1 MRKSSLIILILL
13 ITLVISISSK
23 TQKKKSKHKPKKVP
37 KDPLENVT
45 NIIPLV
51 LDWAKNNSIYINPKL
66 ALNKKTKRDNYFS
79 FSADSKIPNNTLLF
93 KVPYNMMIT
102 QKNLYDIYN
111 STKNNKFEN
120 LWENILQMKS
130 EYVKYY
136 STQQLL
142 YMSIILEYASRKKKG
157 PIYKKYKEYL
167 KLYEQRN
174 MDIYPVFY
182 DQEEK
187 YYLSGSNLG
196 IQLNRATEAL
206 NEEYILLSTRLNIS
220 IPYQDDFFKARV
232 ISLISSTDF
241 NNTNIDL
248 PPNFNE
254 TCIIPFLDCF
264 NKVISS
270 ERANAIFDIKGTKNE
285 TNNFTDYYLEVYSTE
300 EIYIGSEINLKWR
313 PFPNTEFLI
322 YYGQVEEGNPFNSKF
337 YVDVINRK
345 FKEDLGF
352 AKDKIFENVKRD
364 MYEINSEFY
373 DPSVINAYRNL
384 SLDIDKYKNREE
396 GAYELMRDNLKYYFD
411 LYENPLSDGNIN
423 MYINGNEKKKDI
435 KEIIHK
441 EKKLIEGK
449 IEHLN
454 KVIKGIK
461 SRNIDVSG
469 NNNNSDKE
477 ETNDNDSKANDD
489 NKSDTNNNEN
499 KDKEEL

>member
-1 MRKSSLIILILL
+1 
-13 ITLVISISSK
+13 
-23 TQKKKSKHKPKKVP
+23 
-37 KDPLENVT
+37 
-45 NIIPLV
+45 
-51 LDWAKNNSIYINPKL
+51 
-66 ALNKKTKRDNYFS
+66 
-79 FSADSKIPNNTLLF
+79 
-93 KVPYNMMIT
+93 
-102 QKNLYDIYN
+102 
-111 STKNNKFEN
+111 
-120 LWENILQMKS
+120 
-130 EYVKYY
+130 
-136 STQQLL
+136 
-142 YMSIILEYASRKKKG
+142 
-157 PIYKKYKEYL
+157 
-167 KLYEQRN
+167 

-241 NNTNIDL
+241 NNTNINL
-248 PPNFNE
+248 PLNFNE

-469 NNNNSDKE
+469 NNNNNDKE
-477 ETNDNDSKANDD
+477 
-489 NKSDTNNNEN
+489 
-499 KDKEEL
+499 

>member
-1 MRKSSLIILILL
+1 MRKNVLILIILFICL
-13 ITLVISISSK
+13 IITISSK
-23 TQKKKSKHKPKKVP
+23 TQKKKSKHKQKKE
-37 KDPLENVT
+37 KKEPLDNIT
-45 NIIPLV
+45 NIIPIV
-51 LDWAKNNSIYINPKL
+51 LEWAKNNSVYINPKL
-66 ALNKKTKRDNYFS
+66 NLNKRMKRDNYYS
-79 FSADSKIPNNTLLF
+79 FYADSKIPNNTLLF
-93 KVPYNMMIT
+93 RVPYNMMIT
-102 QKNLYDIYN
+102 QNNIYDIYK
-111 STKNNKFEN
+111 SSKNNKFEN
-120 LWENILQMKS
+120 LWENILAMKS

-142 YMSIILEYASRKKKG
+142 YMSIILEYAIRKKKG

-182 DQEEK
+182 DESEK
-187 YYLSGSNLG
+187 YYLGGSNLG

-220 IPYQDDFFKARV
+220 IPNQDDFFKARV
-232 ISLISSTDF
+232 ISLVSSTDF
-241 NNTNIDL
+241 NNSNIFL
-248 PPNFNE
+248 PPAYNE

-270 ERANAIFDIKGTKNE
+270 ERANAILDIKGIKNE
-285 TNNFTDYYLEVYSTE
+285 TNNYTDYYF
-300 EIYIGSEINLKWR
+300 EIYSSDEIYLGSEINLKWR

-337 YVDVINRK
+337 YVDIINRK
-345 FKEDLGF
+345 LKEELGY
-352 AKDKIFENVKRD
+352 DKEKKFENIKRD
-364 MYEINSEFY
+364 MYEINTEFY

-384 SLDIDKYKNREE
+384 SLVIDKYKNREE
-396 GAYELMRDNLKYYFD
+396 GAYELMRDNLKNYFD

-423 MYINGNEKKKDI
+423 IYINGNEKKKDI

-449 IEHLN
+449 IEYLDR
-454 KVIKGIK
+454 VIKGIK

-469 NNNNSDKE
+469 KNILEENNES
-477 ETNDNDSKANDD
+477 DNDSDT
-489 NKSDTNNNEN
+489 NKSDENNDKDINNKNNE
-499 KDKEEL
+499 EL

>member
-1 MRKSSLIILILL
+1 MLSHFFVVPLKPESPIKTTSMKRLFLVSFALL
-13 ITLVISISSK
+13 TMTASAQLPTRVETFPISSVRLGDSQFLRNQQADIHYLLGLDADRLLAPYLK
-23 TQKKKSKHKPKKVP
+23 GAGLTPKA
-37 KDPLENVT
+37 EN
-45 NIIPLV
+45 
-51 LDWAKNNSIYINPKL
+51 Y
-66 ALNKKTKRDNYFS
+66 
-79 FSADSKIPNNTLLF
+79 
-93 KVPYNMMIT
+93 
-102 QKNLYDIYN
+102 QKNLYDIYK

-174 MDIYPVFY
+174 MDIYPIFY

-300 EIYIGSEINLKWR
+300 EIFIGSEINLKWR

-352 AKDKIFENVKRD
+352 PKDKIFENVKRD

>member
-1 MRKSSLIILILL
+1 
-13 ITLVISISSK
+13 
-23 TQKKKSKHKPKKVP
+23 
-37 KDPLENVT
+37 
-45 NIIPLV
+45 
-51 LDWAKNNSIYINPKL
+51 
-66 ALNKKTKRDNYFS
+66 
-79 FSADSKIPNNTLLF
+79 
-93 KVPYNMMIT
+93 
-102 QKNLYDIYN
+102 
-111 STKNNKFEN
+111 
-120 LWENILQMKS
+120 
-130 EYVKYY
+130 
-136 STQQLL
+136 
-142 YMSIILEYASRKKKG
+142 MSIILEYASRKKKG
-157 PIYKKYKEYL
+157 PIYKKYKEFL

-174 MDIYPVFY
+174 MDIYPIFY

-206 NEEYILLSTRLNIS
+206 NEEYILLSTRLNVS

-241 NNTNIDL
+241 NNSNIIL

-270 ERANAIFDIKGTKNE
+270 ERANAVFDIKGIKNE
-285 TNNFTDYYLEVYSTE
+285 TTNFTDYYLEVYSTD

-337 YVDVINRK
+337 YVDIINRK

-352 AKDKIFENVKRD
+352 EKDKIFDNVKRD

-384 SLDIDKYKNREE
+384 SLDIDKYKNKEE

-423 MYINGNEKKKDI
+423 MYINGVEKKKDI
-435 KEIIHK
+435 KEIIHQ

-449 IEHLN
+449 VEHLN

-461 SRNIDVSG
+461 MRNIDVSG
-469 NNNNSDKE
+469 NNNSNDQKE
-477 ETNDNDSKANDD
+477 KHDNDNKANDD